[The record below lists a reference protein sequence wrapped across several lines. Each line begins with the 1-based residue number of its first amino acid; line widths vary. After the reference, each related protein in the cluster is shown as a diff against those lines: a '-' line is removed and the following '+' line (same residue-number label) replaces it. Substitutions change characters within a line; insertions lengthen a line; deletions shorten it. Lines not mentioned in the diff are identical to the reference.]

1 MVRQLIT
8 EAINLDGAVGDIGH
22 ACLLFWL
29 ALVSISLIS
38 VIIFSCADGVSKEKT
53 STNDTEYY
61 GGGCSAGCG
70 TACGA

>member
-1 MVRQLIT
+1 MVRELST
-8 EAINLDGAVGDIGH
+8 EAIILDGGVGDIGH

-53 STNDTEYY
+53 SAADTGYY
-61 GGGCSAGCG
+61 GGGCAAGCG